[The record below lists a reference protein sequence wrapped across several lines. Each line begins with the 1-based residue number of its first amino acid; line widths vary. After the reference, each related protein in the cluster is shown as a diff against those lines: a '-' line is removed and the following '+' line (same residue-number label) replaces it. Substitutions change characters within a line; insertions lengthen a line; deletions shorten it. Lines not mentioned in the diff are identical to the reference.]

1 MSEAPVPATWPI
13 RSGSAHD
20 RRPRVTARELARRG
34 LVITGLVCRAAPLTT
49 LGMGVLTVAGGVAPT
64 VSAWLNRAVLNAI
77 VPGRAAGPR
86 AVAQASG
93 HRGNGAASGPALHA
107 AGASA
112 PHAAAGGQH
121 IVVLAVLLG
130 AAGLVSA
137 VLPHGRR
144 YAEAELR
151 RRLGLLIEDRMFQA
165 INSFPGLSRFESPEF
180 YDKIRVVQQISNNV
194 PTRLVSAVMTSGQS
208 VITAAGM
215 FATLVVINPVL
226 TAICAAT
233 AVPAVAAQITNSR
246 RRADHEW
253 QTSPAIRR
261 QMFYARLLSDR
272 DAAKEVRLFG
282 LGDFLRGRMLA
293 EISEINRGQRKLD
306 LRIFSIEGVLSVTT
320 AVISAAG
327 LIWTVREAVA
337 GRLSVGDVTLFAMAV
352 VGVQGAIGNLVSRIA
367 DLYQS
372 LLLFGHY
379 TDVVSAGPD
388 LALAADPCSL
398 PPLRWAIELRDVWFR
413 YDIGHP
419 WVLRGVSMTIPRGTS
434 VALVGLNGAGK
445 STLVKLLCRLYDPQR
460 GAIYWDGTDIRDV
473 TPGDLRARIGTVFQ
487 DYMAYDLTAA
497 ENVGMGDLDRLTDRG
512 AIRAAAQ
519 HAGIHDKLSSLPDGY
534 DTLLSRIFF
543 SNKDRD
549 NPQTGVVLSGGQW
562 QRLALARG
570 LMRAD
575 RDLLIL
581 DEPSSGLDAEAEYA
595 IHQRLRKIRQ
605 GATSLLISHRLNAVR
620 DAGQI
625 CVLSGGRITERGT
638 HEELMAARG
647 EYRRLFTLQASG
659 YQADKSS
666 AGNGGVVQAAA
677 ADCSGGWPGTR
688 TPTWRRATPARQDG
702 G

>member
-1 MSEAPVPATWPI
+1 M
-13 RSGSAHD
+13 
-20 RRPRVTARELARRG
+20 
-34 LVITGLVCRAAPLTT
+34 ITGLVCRAAPLTV
-49 LGMGVLTVAGGVAPT
+49 LGMVVLTIVSGIAPT
-64 VSAWLNRAVLNAI
+64 ASAWLNRAVLNGL
-77 VPGRAAGPR
+77 VPGRTAAR
-86 AVAQASG
+86 
-93 HRGNGAASGPALHA
+93 H
-107 AGASA
+107 
-112 PHAAAGGQH
+112 AAGGQH

-130 AAGLVSA
+130 ATGLATA

-144 YAEAELR
+144 YGEGELR
-151 RRLGLLIEDRMFQA
+151 RRLGLLIEDRMFRA

-215 FATLVVINPVL
+215 FATLVTINPVL
-226 TAICAAT
+226 TAITAAT

-253 QTSPAIRR
+253 QASPAARR

-282 LGDFLRGRMLA
+282 LGDFLRNRMLS

-306 LRIFSIEGVLSVTT
+306 MRIFSIEGVLSLIT
-320 AVISAAG
+320 AATSAAG

-337 GRLSVGDVTLFAMAV
+337 GRLSIGDVALFTMAV
-352 VGVQGAIGNLVSRIA
+352 VGVQGAIGNFVSRIA

-379 TDVVSAGPD
+379 TDVLSAGPD
-388 LALAADPCSL
+388 LAIATSPRRL
-398 PPLRWAIELRDVWFR
+398 PPLREGIELRDVWFR
-413 YDIGHP
+413 YDTGHP
-419 WVLRGVSMTIPRGTS
+419 WVLRGVTMSIPCGTS

-445 STLVKLLCRLYDPQR
+445 STLVKLLCRLYDPHR
-460 GAIYWDGTDIRDV
+460 GAIYWDGVDIRDAA
-473 TPGDLRARIGTVFQ
+473 PEDLRARIGTVFQ

-497 ENVGMGDLDRLTDRG
+497 ENIGMGDLDRLTDRD
-512 AIRAAAQ
+512 AIRIAAE
-519 HAGIHDKLSSLPDGY
+519 HAGIHDKLTSLPDGY
-534 DTLLSRIFF
+534 DTLLSRVFF
-543 SNKDRD
+543 SNKDRQ

-595 IHQRLRKIRQ
+595 IHRRLRDFRE

-625 CVLSGGRITERGT
+625 YVLSGGRIIESGT
-638 HEELMAARG
+638 HDELMATGG

-659 YQADKSS
+659 YQASKPDV
-666 AGNGGVVQAAA
+666 GNGCAAGVAGGCLVHYQARDTQWTARGRAVDAA
-677 ADCSGGWPGTR
+677 G
-688 TPTWRRATPARQDG
+688 
-702 G
+702 